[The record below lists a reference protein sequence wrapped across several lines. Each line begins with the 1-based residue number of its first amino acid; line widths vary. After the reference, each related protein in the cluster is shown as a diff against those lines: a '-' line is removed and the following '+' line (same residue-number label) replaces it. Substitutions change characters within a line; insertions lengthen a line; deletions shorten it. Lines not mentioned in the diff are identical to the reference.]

1 MSVDEK
7 LSCVNEMKESQEG
20 GKREE
25 GKKKR
30 NKIIPQRIITDHH
43 SLLYRYFHVGVSC
56 KRLMDGKR
64 RKTPS
69 NIYFFFSV

>member
-25 GKKKR
+25 EKKKE
-30 NKIIPQRIITDHH
+30 K
-43 SLLYRYFHVGVSC
+43 
-56 KRLMDGKR
+56 
-64 RKTPS
+64 
-69 NIYFFFSV
+69 